1 MNGNFPSGN
10 LRESDES
17 FFKTST
23 WKTQKTRL
31 KLIRSIS
38 SENLPQLRRTLC
50 RIWRFLDRHFSSPKL
65 RLSITVNH
73 IDSQT
78 WLKVFLL
85 NAEEA
90 KNHSILASDFK
101 RKRGPLRQKKET
113 PSQATTFSRSNW
125 LFRYRLTW
133 LIALDFTLTQQNS
146 TDRLSN
152 WSKFPNTR
160 NL

>member
-101 RKRGPLRQKKET
+101 RKRGPSTEKGDSESGDNLQSFKLIIST
-113 PSQATTFSRSNW
+113 INVFDTDCHGW
-125 LFRYRLTW
+125 LHWILH
-133 LIALDFTLTQQNS
+133 L
-146 TDRLSN
+146 LS
-152 WSKFPNTR
+152 
-160 NL
+160 